1 MKKSKEVQ
9 TIKEHVVGE
18 ITEDKEEEKTAAGM
32 IIPDS
37 VKEKRKVAKVVAI
50 SSIENSAVTVGDS
63 VLYKEFSGTEAEME
77 GKKFLLIPYADIL
90 AKIVETESI

>member
-1 MKKSKEVQ
+1 MKELQ
-9 TIKEHVVGE
+9 PLNEHVFLD
-18 ITEDKEEEKTAAGM
+18 ITEDKEEEKTASGI